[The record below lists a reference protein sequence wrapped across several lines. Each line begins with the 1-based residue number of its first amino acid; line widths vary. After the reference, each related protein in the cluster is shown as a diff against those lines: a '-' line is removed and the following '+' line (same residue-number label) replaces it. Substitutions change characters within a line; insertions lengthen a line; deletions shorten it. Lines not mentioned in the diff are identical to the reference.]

1 MLQHEVHWGDRQLSI
16 LQMVVRWA
24 EDYAVVLG
32 CMLTLFVASLGITA
46 VVYRNVV
53 CSALV

>member
-53 CSALV
+53 YSALV